1 MLQSCGNTSTD
12 FATRAYVDEVAT
24 GIKSKPAVRAATTAN
39 LAGTYNNGTNGV
51 GATLTASSNGAFP
64 TIDGYSSWAQG
75 NSVLLKNQTTAAQN
89 GRYILTT
96 VGDVSNPWVLTRCG
110 LCDEASEIPGA
121 YIFVVSGTENGSKGY
136 VLTVSNPETY
146 VVGTDSIIVTQ
157 FSSADS
163 FVAGNGLVLSGNIFN
178 VQTANSARIV
188 VNTDDIDLATVTQ
201 TNSNGANTVNFV
213 SSIAVDN
220 FGRITGT
227 EKANVSFAG
236 YATLES
242 PTFTGNVTIPA
253 NANISGYALLA
264 SPTFTGTPTAPTA
277 NAGTSNGQIATTQYV
292 DTAVSS
298 LSATAGNTYI
308 ESSIIAAKGDL
319 IVGTANDTE
328 AILTVGTNGYFLKAN
343 SSAAT
348 GLEWAEIPT
357 INALDDVGDVTITGN
372 ATGQFLKYNGSA
384 WVNDSIPTINALND
398 VGDVTITS
406 VATNDILAWDGT
418 AWINKTNPTIGGNLT
433 VTGNLTVQGN
443 TTTVSTEELH
453 VSDNIIVLNH
463 DVTGSPT
470 ENAGIEVERGTSTN
484 VLIRWNETDDVWEF
498 TNDGT
503 TYQRITSDTV
513 TNAQTAAYTLVLGDR
528 SKMVEMNVASGH
540 NLTVPANSNVA
551 FPVGTTI
558 TVLQTGAGQT
568 TIAAQGGV
576 TVNATP
582 GLKLR
587 AQWSSAT
594 LIKRAT
600 DTWVA
605 LGDLAA

>member
-1 MLQSCGNTSTD
+1 MCGNTSTD

-24 GIKSKPAVRAATTAN
+24 GIKSKPAVRVATTAN
-39 LAGTYNNGTNGV
+39 LAGTYNNGTDGV

-64 TIDGYSSWAQG
+64 TIDGVGSWVQ
-75 NSVLLKNQTTAAQN
+75 NMSILLKNQTTAAQN
-89 GRYILTT
+89 GRYVLTT
-96 VGDVSNPWVLTRCG
+96 VGDASNPWVLTRCG
-110 LCDEASEIPGA
+110 LCDQASEIPGA
-121 YIFVVSGTENGSKGY
+121 YIFVSGGTENAGRGY
-136 VLTVSNPETY
+136 VLTVTNPDTFT
-146 VVGTDSIIVTQ
+146 VGTDSIIATQ
-157 FSSADS
+157 FSATGAYAAGLGLTLLGNS
-163 FVAGNGLVLSGNIFN
+163 FAVG
-178 VQTANSARIV
+178 TANTARII
-188 VNTDDIDLATVTQ
+188 VNDDNIDLATVTQ

-213 SSIAVDN
+213 AAVTVDN

-236 YATLES
+236 YATIES

-328 AILTVGTNGYFLKAN
+328 AILSVGTNGYFLKAN
-343 SSAAT
+343 SSAVT
-348 GLEWAEIPT
+348 GLEWAAIPT

-372 ATGQFLKYNGSA
+372 ATNQYLQYNGSA
-384 WVNDSIPTINALND
+384 WVNASIPTINALDD

-406 VATNDILAWDGT
+406 VATNHLLAWNGT
-418 AWINKTNPTIGGNLT
+418 AWVNTGNPTVPGNLT

-443 TTTVSTEELH
+443 TTTVNTAELH

-470 ENAGIEVERGTSTN
+470 ENAGVEVERGTSTN

-540 NLTVPANSNVA
+540 NLTVPTNSNVA